1 MKLSELAA
9 KTGARVD
16 GRPSD
21 IDIDIEGAAGLD
33 EARLGQVTFLA
44 NPRYTP
50 RLKTTR
56 ASAIFLGETVDLGR
70 DDMACLRAKDP
81 YLAYTRALRLFH
93 PEFAVAS
100 AVHPSAVI
108 DPSARVADNVF
119 VGACS
124 VIGAGT
130 EIQAG
135 VQIHANVT
143 IYDDVTIGKDSVVHS
158 GAVIRERSQIGERVV
173 IHNNVVVGCDGFG
186 YAKDEQRHWLKIPQ
200 TGRVVIEDD
209 VEIGAGTTIDR
220 ASVGESRI
228 GRGSKIDNLV
238 QIGHSCTVGEDTLL
252 CAQVGLAGSSHIGD
266 RVVLAG
272 QAGVA
277 GHLKI
282 GDDAVLT
289 AKSATSHDV
298 PPGKVISGIPA
309 FDNRDWLRSTAAFRR
324 LGEMQ
329 KTLRDLQQRLQ
340 ELEGTILNQRGADPF
355 SEPFDSL

>member
-9 KTGARVD
+9 LTAARID
-16 GRPSD
+16 GGSAD
-21 IDIDIEGAAGLD
+21 LEITGAAGLD
-33 EARLGQVTFLA
+33 NARAGDVTFLA

-50 RLKTTR
+50 RVNTTQ
-56 ASAIFLGETVDLGR
+56 ASAVYLSEDARVDR
-70 DDMACLRAKDP
+70 EIPILRARDP

-93 PEFAVAS
+93 PEPEFS
-100 AVHPSAVI
+100 PSIHGSAVI
-108 DPSARVADNVF
+108 DPSAKVAENV
-119 VGACS
+119 C
-124 VIGAGT
+124 IGAGVVVGPGCRI
-130 EIQAG
+130 EEG
-135 VQIHANVT
+135 VRLYPNVT
-143 IYDDVTIGKDSVVHS
+143 IYEGVTIGRDSIVHA
-158 GAVIRERSQIGERVV
+158 GAVIRERSLIGERVV

-186 YAKDEQRHWLKIPQ
+186 YAKDEQKRWLKIPQ

-228 GRGSKIDNLV
+228 GRGTKIDNLV
-238 QIGHSCTVGEDTLL
+238 QIGHSCTVGEDSLL

-266 RVVLAG
+266 RVILAG

-277 GHLKI
+277 GHLTI
-282 GDDAVLT
+282 GNDVVLT

-298 PPGKVISGIPA
+298 PAGKVISGIPA

-329 KTLRDLQQRLQ
+329 RRIR
-340 ELEGTILNQRGADPF
+340 ELEQKLEELLGKQDSA
-355 SEPFDSL
+355 EPPLPK

>member
-1 MKLSELAA
+1 MKLSELAE
-9 KTGARVD
+9 KTGVRVD
-16 GRPSD
+16 GSSL
-21 IDIDIEGAAGLD
+21 DIDIEGAAGLD
-33 EARLGQVTFLA
+33 EAKPGHVTFLA

-50 RLKTTR
+50 RLKTTQ
-56 ASAIFLGETVDLGR
+56 ASAIYVGETVDLGR
-70 DDMACLRAKDP
+70 DDIVRLRAKDP

-93 PEFAVAS
+93 PEPAVAP
-100 AVHPSAVI
+100 AIHPSAVI
-108 DPSARVADNVF
+108 DPTARVAENVF
-119 VGACS
+119 VGAYS

-130 EIQAG
+130 EIQSG
-135 VQIHANVT
+135 VQIYPNVT
-143 IYDDVTIGKDSVVHS
+143 IYDGVAIGKNSIIHS
-158 GAVIRERSQIGERVV
+158 GAIIRERSRIGERVV

-186 YAKDEQRHWLKIPQ
+186 YAKDEARRWLKIPQ

-228 GRGSKIDNLV
+228 GRGAKIDNLV

-252 CAQVGLAGSSHIGD
+252 CAQVGLAGSSHIGA

-277 GHLKI
+277 GHLTI
-282 GDDAVLT
+282 GDDAVIT

-329 KTLRDLQQRLQ
+329 RALRELQQRLLK
-340 ELEGTILNQRGADPF
+340 LEGDTSGKPP
-355 SEPFDSL
+355 S

>member
-1 MKLSELAA
+1 MEIL
-9 KTGARVD
+9 
-16 GRPSD
+16 
-21 IDIDIEGAAGLD
+21 GAAGLD
-33 EARLGQVTFLA
+33 NAQSGHVTFLA

-50 RLKTTR
+50 RVSQTLAT
-56 ASAIFLGETVDLGR
+56 AIYLSEEATIEKDI
-70 DDMACLRAKDP
+70 AILRAKDP

-93 PEFAVAS
+93 PEHMQTPS
-100 AVHPSAVI
+100 IHPTAVI
-108 DPSARVADNVF
+108 DQTARVAEDVW

-124 VIGAGT
+124 VIGPGS
-130 EIQAG
+130 EIASG
-135 VQIHANVT
+135 VRIYPNVT
-143 IYDDVTIGKDSVVHS
+143 IYDGVTIGTDSVVHS
-158 GAVIRERSQIGERVV
+158 GAVIRERSQIGSRVI

-186 YAKDEQRHWLKIPQ
+186 YAKDEERHWLKIPQ

-228 GRGSKIDNLV
+228 GRGAKIDNLV
-238 QIGHSCTVGEDTLL
+238 QIGHSCSVGEDTLL

-282 GDDAVLT
+282 GDDVVVT

-298 PPGKVISGIPA
+298 PAGKVISGIPA
-309 FDNRDWLRSTAAFRR
+309 FDNKDWLRSTAAFRR

-329 KTLRDLQQRLQ
+329 RTIRELQQRLLD
-340 ELEGTILNQRGADPF
+340 LESAMSGKSGEPSSESADSTQPDT
-355 SEPFDSL
+355 EPR

>member
-9 KTGARVD
+9 LTGASVD
-16 GRPSD
+16 ENSG
-21 IDIDIEGAAGLD
+21 DIEIAGAAGLD
-33 EARLGQVTFLA
+33 DAKPGDVTFLA

-50 RLKTTR
+50 KVNTTQ
-56 ASAIFLGETVDLGR
+56 ASAIYLSEDARIEREIPT
-70 DDMACLRAKDP
+70 LRAKDP

-93 PEFAVAS
+93 PEAEFAAF
-100 AVHPSAVI
+100 VHESAVI
-108 DPSARVADNVF
+108 DPSAKVAENVW
-119 VGACS
+119 
-124 VIGAGT
+124 IGAGAVIGPASRI
-130 EIQAG
+130 EDG
-135 VQIHANVT
+135 VRIYPNVT
-143 IYDDVTIGKDSVVHS
+143 IYENVTIGKDSTIHS
-158 GAVIRERSQIGERVV
+158 GAVIRERSQLGERVV

-186 YAKDEQRHWLKIPQ
+186 YAKDEQKRWLKIPQ

-228 GRGSKIDNLV
+228 GRGTKIDNLV

-252 CAQVGLAGSSHIGD
+252 CAQVGLAGSSHIGS
-266 RVVLAG
+266 RVILAG

-277 GHLKI
+277 GHLTI
-282 GDDAVLT
+282 GDDVVIT

-298 PPGKVISGIPA
+298 PAGKVISGIPA

-329 KTLRDLQQRLQ
+329 RKIR
-340 ELEGTILNQRGADPF
+340 ELEKKLEELLGKKNDG
-355 SEPFDSL
+355 EPTPPK